1 MKSRFIAAASI
12 ALASLLAE
20 AGVVAH
26 YPMEVR
32 SGQIVETVSG
42 DRFAVEGHFSPEN
55 VAGAVG
61 QALRFDG
68 YTSHIDAR
76 IGAVLPKGCKSMTVS
91 MWVAVP
97 SYPIIEI
104 DVDTKEQTPI
114 ATCIDEGAKSG
125 FGFYLGFNGAW
136 SFRTYV
142 GGWPVNI
149 EINTPFPTYQ
159 WNNLVA
165 VIDGAAKQ
173 ARVYNNGK
181 LVGQSRCQGE
191 PSLAAAPFLMGQG
204 NASRMAGPFE
214 LMSFNGRIDDIK
226 VWDEALDESVIKS
239 WKAENIANLDIPAS
253 RFAKE
258 LLRPRFHGMPAAGW
272 TNECHGMAYADG
284 RYHLFFQKNANGPY
298 MARLHWGHISSENLY
313 EWREEKIALAP
324 GASYDIKGCWSG
336 CVFSDTQITGGRPNI
351 LYTAV
356 DYGRASIAQAMPDGN
371 DLLNWTK
378 SSRNPIIPGRPDGLS
393 DDFRDPY
400 FFIAV
405 R

>member
-214 LMSFNGRIDDIK
+214 LMSFNGLIDDIK

-324 GASYDIKGCWSG
+324 GASYEI
-336 CVFSDTQITGGRPNI
+336 
-351 LYTAV
+351 
-356 DYGRASIAQAMPDGN
+356 GRASC
-371 DLLNWTK
+371 
-378 SSRNPIIPGRPDGLS
+378 RER
-393 DDFRDPY
+393 
-400 FFIAV
+400 V
-405 R
+405 